1 MQPKLET
8 AEKIKDALRN
18 AGIEFSDHQPERG
31 FTMIVKSNALQTQRD
46 EINRQEIEVTKK
58 VIEQFSGLI
67 NKG

>member
-1 MQPKLET
+1 
-8 AEKIKDALRN
+8 
-18 AGIEFSDHQPERG
+18 
-31 FTMIVKSNALQTQRD
+31 MIVKSGALQAQRD